1 MNRYSPYQAMKKKVH
16 SLIQSQTSDD
26 LSLFDKAGTGSGPV
40 YIPLAERCRPQKLA
54 EIVGHQNYLSASS
67 PLYKQIKTGKI
78 PSLILWGPPGVGKT
92 TLARVLAVETGLK
105 FSSLSAVSSGKKEM
119 QDIITRAAKD
129 VRRGLKGHMLFID
142 EIHRYNK
149 AQQDGLLHA
158 VEEGTIILI
167 GATTENPSFEI
178 IAPLL
183 SRCQVLKLDPLGDQ
197 DLEIIIRR
205 ALTRDPFLVDLKYT
219 LSGMQELINYGGG
232 DARKTLN
239 LLENCIH
246 ILVESKTQT
255 DITPELVKEVAR
267 QNVLLYDKQGD
278 YHYDTISAFIKSV
291 RGSDPDAAV
300 YYLARMLEAGEDPL
314 FVARRLI
321 ILASEDIGNAE
332 PYALSLANA
341 GFQAVH
347 AIGMPEARIVLA
359 QVTTY
364 LASCPKSNAAYL
376 AVDTAWGDVQSN
388 PALPVPLHLRNAP
401 TNLMKEMKYGQDYKY
416 PHDYSDHFVNETYLP
431 ESIKDRIY
439 YHPTEQGREKILK
452 ERLDK
457 LWNKRQKK

>member
-1 MNRYSPYQAMKKKVH
+1 MCPGVLVVKINTIKPMSSDKKNLDLFNPDIKDNPDVH
-16 SLIQSQTSDD
+16 
-26 LSLFDKAGTGSGPV
+26 
-40 YIPLAERCRPQKLA
+40 IPLAERCRPKKL
-54 EIVGHQNYLSASS
+54 EEVVGHQKYLHPDS
-67 PLYKQIKTGKI
+67 PLYKQIHSGKL

-105 FSSLSAVSSGKKEM
+105 FSSLSAVTSGKKEM
-119 QDIITRAAKD
+119 QDVISRAGRDIK
-129 VRRGLKGHMLFID
+129 RGNKNHLLFID

-158 VEEGTIILI
+158 VEDGTIILI
-167 GATTENPSFEI
+167 GATTENPSFEV

-183 SRCQVLKLDPLGDQ
+183 SRCQVLKLDLLSGE
-197 DLEIIIRR
+197 DLETIVRR
-205 ALTRDPFLVDLKYT
+205 ALTSDPFLSTMSLT
-219 LSGMQELINYGGG
+219 LSGMKELINYGSG

-239 LLENCIH
+239 LLENAVN
-246 ILVESKTQT
+246 ILDTSKGQA
-255 DITPELVKEVAR
+255 DISAELVKTAAR
-267 QNVLLYDKQGD
+267 QNVLLYDKKGD

-300 YYLARMLEAGEDPL
+300 YYLARMLDAGEDPI
-314 FVARRLI
+314 FIARRLI

-332 PYALSLANA
+332 PYALTLASA

-347 AIGMPEARIVLA
+347 AIGMPEARIVLS
-359 QVTTY
+359 QVATY

-376 AVDTAWGDVQSN
+376 AVDTAWEDVRQN
-388 PALPVPLHLRNAP
+388 PALQIPLQLRNAP

-416 PHDYSDHFVNETYLP
+416 PHEYPDHFIEENYLP
-431 ESIKDRIY
+431 EPLKDKIY
-439 YHPTEQGREKILK
+439 YQPSEQGREKALK

-457 LWNKRQKK
+457 LWPKRRKT

>member
-1 MNRYSPYQAMKKKVH
+1 MKKKEKSPVK
-16 SLIQSQTSDD
+16 IPDKDNID
-26 LSLFDKAGTGSGPV
+26 LFETGSEENTSAYV
-40 YIPLAERCRPQKLA
+40 PLAERCRPKNL
-54 EIVGHQNYLSASS
+54 EDIVGHQNYLNQSS
-67 PLYKQIKTGKI
+67 PLYRQIKAGKL

-92 TLARVLAVETGLK
+92 TLARVLSVETGLK
-105 FSSLSAVSSGKKEM
+105 FSALSAVTSGKKEM
-119 QDIITRAAKD
+119 QDIITRASRDIKH
-129 VRRGLKGHMLFID
+129 GSKSHLLFID

-158 VEEGTIILI
+158 VEDGTIVLI
-167 GATTENPSFEI
+167 GATTENPSFEV

-183 SRCQVLKLDPLGDQ
+183 SRCQVLKLESLSDD
-197 DLEIIIRR
+197 DLKIIIQH
-205 ALTRDPFLVDLKYT
+205 ALERDPILNRYKFT
-219 LSGMQELINYGGG
+219 ISGINDLINYGSG

-239 LLENCIH
+239 LLENCVH
-246 ILVESKTQT
+246 ILAGSKNET
-255 DITPELVKEVAR
+255 DITSELVKEVAR

-300 YYLARMLEAGEDPL
+300 YYLARMLEAGEDPI

-321 ILASEDIGNAE
+321 VLASEDIGNAE

-347 AIGMPEARIVLA
+347 SIGMPEARIVLA
-359 QVTTY
+359 QVATY

-376 AVDTAWGDVQSN
+376 AIDSAWNDVRQN
-388 PALPVPLHLRNAP
+388 PTLTIPLHLRNAP

-416 PHDYSDHFVNETYLP
+416 PHDHPDHFVDEIYLP
-431 ESIKDRIY
+431 EPIKNKMY
-439 YHPTEQGREKILK
+439 YNPTEQGREKTLK

-457 LWNKRQKK
+457 LWSKRHKK